1 MFQGKTAFITG
12 AGSGIGRALA
22 VTLAQRGCA
31 LSLTDIDEAG
41 LQETADQV
49 QRHNVGLR
57 TGRLDVSDRAAV
69 EQAVNDTV
77 DEFGTLDLIFNNAG
91 VALTDPVDQLEYDDF
106 EWLMNIN
113 FWGVVH
119 GTKAALPHM
128 QKQNSGH
135 IINISSLFGLIGV
148 PTQSAYCA
156 AKFAVRGFTESLVAE
171 LKFSDSNVTAHS
183 VHPGGVATSIAKS
196 GRFRNDMA
204 GTGTKEQSLKNA
216 ERMLTLPPE
225 KAAEII
231 LDGVRTNNPRILVGS
246 DAKRLDFFQRLMPR
260 KVTDMLVKMSKKNRE

>member
-31 LSLTDIDEAG
+31 LSLTDIDTAG

-57 TGRLDVSDRAAV
+57 TGILDVSDRAAV
-69 EQAVNDTV
+69 EQAVNETV
-77 DEFGTLDLIFNNAG
+77 EEFGTLDLIFNNAG

-171 LKFSDSNVTAHS
+171 LKFNGGNITAHS

-196 GRFRNDMA
+196 GRFRHDIV